1 MLTYL
6 ISLLVHGLGMYQSVK
21 LQRFS
26 EPNWDTIT
34 ALVIPAAY
42 HSTKVTS
49 GDSGGAL
56 APIFNRFS
64 DPDITDGLLVISRG
78 TAILLLGVYVTYLF
92 FQVIRK
98 SSYSFFWFTFE
109 FKAQNP
115 SRFLRV
121 QGPGRGRRTD
131 NERYCCCVWVCC
143 ETGMLRVKLDISII
157 RLLGVTVIT
166 SFCADYCKYSFPFAD
181 IR

>member
-21 LQRFS
+21 LQSFS

-64 DPDITDGLLVISRG
+64 DPDITGGLLVISRG

-92 FQVIRK
+92 FQVIK
-98 SSYSFFWFTFE
+98 KTSYSFFWFTFFTKLKTHPDFFE
-109 FKAQNP
+109 SKGQEEEEEPTMSVIAAA
-115 SRFLRV
+115 SGYVVKR
-121 QGPGRGRRTD
+121 
-131 NERYCCCVWVCC
+131 ECCVSNLTFRLSDFWV
-143 ETGMLRVKLDISII
+143 
-157 RLLGVTVIT
+157 
-166 SFCADYCKYSFPFAD
+166 
-181 IR
+181 